1 MHIEV
6 LDSKGID
13 GGKNGFSVKVIYLTI
28 VSFPIKI

>member
-28 VSFPIKI
+28 YLN